1 MNTAMKEFIKFLEN
15 SLDVQNEILNWDIVK
30 QNALNMEKEQF
41 KEMYLKGIENYDITF
56 KRKSQWTSVNKN
68 NKK

>member
-1 MNTAMKEFIKFLEN
+1 MNTAMKEFIQFLEN
-15 SLDVQNEILNWDIVK
+15 SLDVENEILNWDIVK

-56 KRKSQWTSVNKN
+56 KRKSQWASVNKN

>member
-1 MNTAMKEFIKFLEN
+1 MNTAMKEFIQFLEN

-41 KEMYLKGIENYDITF
+41 KEMYLKGIENYYITF
-56 KRKSQWTSVNKN
+56 KRNSQFTSVNKN